1 MDEKRRARARAA
13 SLIDQNDALPP
24 SRHSPAAE
32 WCSPL
37 RQQDRVLVRSSSP
50 SSSPFTLPFESF
62 VYQASCVVA
71 TLHLPSQQLA
81 ANTIQE
87 DGLPRSRA
95 GRRRH
100 RHESRRH
107 VIHITPPSNRAQ
119 QTLARS
125 HTRVRYRVA

>member
-13 SLIDQNDALPP
+13 SVIDQNDALPP

-32 WCSPL
+32 CCSPL
-37 RQQDRVLVRSSSP
+37 RQQDRVLVR

-81 ANTIQE
+81 ANTIRE

-107 VIHITPPSNRAQ
+107 VIHITPASNRAQ